1 MAKSLQDRIAE
12 NKTAEARATFA
23 GYVQS
28 VAFNMTLSRNMVDM
42 LGVVRDQQA
51 AGYDSYSKIFED
63 QGTRRSYVGGHSVP
77 LFNSLMRRGLVIHNH
92 WDGDVNNPAPK
103 GWRYHELTRAGELM
117 CELLVEAGL
126 LARLSVSTKRKSA

>member
-1 MAKSLQDRIAE
+1 MAKTIQQRIAE

-42 LGVVRDQQA
+42 LGVVRDSQN
-51 AGYDSYSKIFED
+51 AGYASYSQVFSD
-63 QGTRRSYVGGHSVP
+63 RGSRRSYVGGHSVP

-92 WDGDVNNPAPK
+92 WDGGVHNPSPK

-126 LARLSVSTKRKSA
+126 LAPAEPAEKRKTA